1 MNKSYSKSLEEF
13 SQYTSYSIRHFDFNS
28 WQYVHVG
35 VKMEVRVVSTS
46 RVCIATYIAYSVS
59 FSTSIVAKV
68 IVFVLHSNTRGQQYP
83 DET

>member
-1 MNKSYSKSLEEF
+1 MNISYSKSLGEF
-13 SQYTSYSIRHFDFNS
+13 SQYTSYSTRHFHFNS

-46 RVCIATYIAYSVS
+46 RVCIATYMAYYVS
-59 FSTSIVAKV
+59 FSSSIVAKA
-68 IVFVLHSNTRGQQYP
+68 IDFVLHSNTRGQQYP